1 MGVKDRNIPT
11 RNSDIVFRCG
21 FQIKVFNIFKKI
33 DDNMMNLTTELE
45 FIKKEKNVILE
56 MKIL

>member
-11 RNSDIVFRCG
+11 RNSDIVFRRG
-21 FQIKVFNIFKKI
+21 FQINVFNIFKKI